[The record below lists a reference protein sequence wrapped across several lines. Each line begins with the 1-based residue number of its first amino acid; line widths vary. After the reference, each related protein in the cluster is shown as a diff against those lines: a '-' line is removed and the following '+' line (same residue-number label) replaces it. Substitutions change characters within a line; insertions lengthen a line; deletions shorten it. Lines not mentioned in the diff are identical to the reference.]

1 MQTMTATT
9 AKKNFDE
16 ILENIQ
22 NDSEPIFVVG
32 DEKAM
37 IMVSAQYWNCF
48 EETAYLSKNPKM
60 RKKIIKGLK
69 TPVSE
74 CCVPESEIN
83 F

>member
-9 AKKNFDE
+9 VKKNFDE

-32 DEKAM
+32 NEKAM
-37 IMVSAQYWNCF
+37 VMVSAQYWRDF
-48 EETAYLSKNPKM
+48 EETAYMSQNPKM
-60 RKKIIKGLK
+60 KKKILKGLK
-69 TPVSE
+69 TPISE
-74 CCVPESEIN
+74 CTSESEIN

>member
-1 MQTMTATT
+1 MTATT
-9 AKKNFDE
+9 VKKNFDE

-32 DEKAM
+32 NEKAM
-37 IMVSAQYWNCF
+37 VMVSAQYWRDF
-48 EETAYLSKNPKM
+48 EETAYLSQNPKM
-60 RKKIIKGLK
+60 KKKILKGLK

-74 CCVPESEIN
+74 CTPESEIN